1 MNFICLQCGKEE
13 LIPTEVVGIFLS
25 KAWDWSYGFDADMD
39 LAVGFGQGLQ
49 VVNILRNE
57 DEDMEER
64 GVDFVPTGWTR
75 ADLFAYAD
83 ENLAKADAYIET
95 LTEKSTILFCK
106 LPLAFA
112 HKSLEAM
119 KEGREKMSRTEVLK
133 TVKEVQDEVNKK

>member
-1 MNFICLQCGKEE
+1 MLFR
-13 LIPTEVVGIFLS
+13 S
-25 KAWDWSYGFDADMD
+25 
-39 LAVGFGQGLQ
+39 GFGQGLQ